1 MSLISSYFLLIFIPI
16 IFSDVYVYNDSNKL
30 LDDYDDQTANFG
42 PAFPSKGLKGYVTTT
57 YPKNGC
63 KKMLPPPKIP
73 MGTYHW
79 IALIPRTRGNDSCE
93 FAVKVQNA
101 QNANFSAVIIYN
113 YDNTIITMGS
123 SKKNIRIPSTLI
135 TLSSGL
141 TLISHYLYNKTT
153 VNSTPIY
160 HVNIITDQAIP
171 MTAYLVPI
179 TVVVTFSLL
188 AILGFKLVKLHL
200 QRRRTRRHRLP
211 RSALKQLKIKKFV
224 KGDPWEV
231 CAICLDDYVDGAK
244 LRILPCNHAY
254 HMKCIDPWLTNN
266 RRQCPVCKRYVFSN
280 HANSHEENIGH
291 PQVRTPTE
299 QTPLVHTTDNDS
311 ITEISSGRPLLAGI
325 YFLNQMNIKQYYIIC
340 ILERQLLNPSSR
352 GVRNLSFASDESSDN
367 VENLSSSQRSTSVNE
382 TATIGHV
389 FDRPSSNS
397 RRYGS
402 INDDSTTSRVA
413 NFFVGS
419 IGGATDTTNVSSRSI
434 VEDVSDIEAINDDGD
449 AVIHPA
455 RTYSEENRAYVNDEE
470 SSVNSNDGYV

>member
-1 MSLISSYFLLIFIPI
+1 MMTVMSLISSYFLLMFIPI

-30 LDDYDDQTANFG
+30 IDDYDDQTANFG
-42 PAFPSKGLKGYVTTT
+42 PAFPAKGLKGYVTTT
-57 YPKNGC
+57 HPENGC
-63 KKMLPPPKIP
+63 KKILPPPKIP
-73 MGTYHW
+73 IGIYHW
-79 IALIPRTRGNDSCE
+79 IALIPRTRGNGSCE

-113 YDNTIITMGS
+113 YDDTIITMGS
-123 SKKNIRIPSTLI
+123 SKKNIRLPSTLI

-160 HVNIITDQAIP
+160 HVNIIPEQAYP
-171 MTAYLVPI
+171 MTGYLIPI
-179 TVVVTFSLL
+179 ALVVIFSLL
-188 AILGFKLVKLHL
+188 AFLGFKLVKLHL

-211 RSALKQLKIKKFV
+211 TSALKQLKIKKFV

-244 LRILPCNHAY
+244 LRILPCGHAY

-266 RRQCPVCKRYVFSN
+266 RRQCPVCKRYVFPN
-280 HANSHEENIGH
+280 HDNSGEENIGS

-299 QTPLVHTTDNDS
+299 QTPLVHTADNDS
-311 ITEISSGRPLLAGI
+311 ITEISSSRPLLS
-325 YFLNQMNIKQYYIIC
+325 
-340 ILERQLLNPSSR
+340 ERRLLNPSSR
-352 GVRNLSFASDESSDN
+352 GVRNVSFASDESSDN
-367 VENLSSSQRSTSVNE
+367 VENLSSSQRPTSANQ
-382 TATIGHV
+382 TTTIGLA

-402 INDDSTTSRVA
+402 ITDDSTTSRVA

-419 IGGATDTTNVSSRSI
+419 ISGATDATNMSSRSI
-434 VEDVSDIEAINDDGD
+434 VEDVSDIEATNDDGE
-449 AVIHPA
+449 AEIHPA
-455 RTYSEENRAYVNDEE
+455 RTYSEENPAYVNDEG
-470 SSVNSNDGYV
+470 SSVNSNHV